1 MRTTLFLLTCALVA
15 LLLGGAG
22 APGPALDAP
31 APSLRLAALRA
42 NEARWH
48 HDSLPELIELESDPD
63 PAVREAARLLV
74 RRYLVWGPTRPTWR
88 DRKDGNRPDFEPYDR
103 TGLRA
108 WRARGR

>member
-1 MRTTLFLLTCALVA
+1 MRTTLRLLSCALAA
-15 LLLGGAG
+15 LLLGGTG
-22 APGPALDAP
+22 TRRP
-31 APSLRLAALRA
+31 APDASQRLAALHA
-42 NEARWH
+42 NEQRWG